1 MFKKLRYIKYYT
13 KVLLDN
19 WTVNKN
25 SYAQHGEDNLI
36 ELLLPS
42 GVSSFID
49 IGANDGVLFS
59 NTYKFAK
66 MGASGL
72 CVEPSKSSFRKLRLN
87 HLFHPAIQCLHSAI
101 SDRNGLLFLKE
112 EGYECT
118 LSNISKKEAKGCV
131 KIQAITFDS
140 LLSKFPS
147 FQEIDLLSVDV
158 EGHEDEVFSSLKNDE
173 FSAKIIILESDK
185 SKKSDLLSI
194 PSLKCYEPIC
204 TNGLNT
210 ILFHKMKDLTIP
222 TELPQGFQFIK

>member
-1 MFKKLRYIKYYT
+1 MQKKLKYLKYYA
-13 KVLLDN
+13 KILLNN
-19 WTVNKN
+19 WTIKKD
-25 SYAQHGEDNLI
+25 SYAQHGEDKLV
-36 ELLLPS
+36 EQLLPN
-42 GVSSFID
+42 GVHSFID

-66 MGASGL
+66 NGAEGL
-72 CVEPSKSSFRKLRLN
+72 CVEPSKSSFMKLRLN
-87 HLFHPAIQCLHSAI
+87 HLFHPAVQCVHSAI
-101 SDRNGLLFLKE
+101 SNRNGLLFLKE

-118 LSNISKKEAKGCV
+118 LSSISKKEAKGCV
-131 KIQAITFDS
+131 KIHAMTFDS
-140 LLSKFPS
+140 LLNKFPS

-210 ILFHKMKDLTIP
+210 ILFQKMKDLTIP